1 MKPLARAFFQEA
13 AGKALTRSGRR
24 SRRGF
29 GGGKLCLERRAAAV
43 RQRTVVNFRVEP
55 AIGDQHLMRMYAP
68 AARDRL
74 GPRQGRAIDAVP
86 EQEVVLRS
94 PQRLQPRG
102 ELRVLAPKPERLR
115 YSRHGKAPSIL
126 P

>member
-1 MKPLARAFFQEA
+1 M
-13 AGKALTRSGRR
+13 
-24 SRRGF
+24 
-29 GGGKLCLERRAAAV
+29 

-74 GPRQGRAIDAVP
+74 GPRQGRAIDAAP
-86 EQEVVLRS
+86 EQEVVFRS

-102 ELRVLAPKPERLR
+102 ELRMLAPKPERLR
-115 YSRHGKAPSIL
+115 YSRHGNAPSIL